1 MRKYRLSEFDN
12 QHFRHIN
19 PGVKIVNLHEFNYT
33 KKIVLMLIIF
43 SVFAAIIPMLIYL
56 FLIWRFDRYDREPA
70 GLVLLN
76 YFWGAFGAI
85 LLTLI
90 FGSLAHL
97 LISSFE
103 IEYATVD
110 YLGTVLTA
118 PIIEEITK
126 GFFLLMMIKNRNFDN
141 ISDGVVYGS
150 AIGLGFGMTENMM
163 YFIAN
168 SSSAGTWLFVVVVRT
183 LFSAV
188 MHCVATG
195 TLGVFLAYAKY
206 KNMTQKILYG
216 LLGLIFAMLIH
227 AAWNTFVSLD
237 STAWIGI
244 VFMMTAILIFILV
257 FTLSVVGE
265 KKIIYTEL
273 FEETQNGLIPLEH
286 LHVMNSSQRNKPGWV
301 DEGIR
306 KLYIA
311 SAIALA
317 FKKVQ
322 HRNSSGV
329 NKNYL
334 ETEIDKLR
342 NSITV
347 LLGKN

>member
-1 MRKYRLSEFDN
+1 
-12 QHFRHIN
+12 
-19 PGVKIVNLHEFNYT
+19 
-33 KKIVLMLIIF
+33 MLIIF
-43 SVFAAIIPMLIYL
+43 SVLAAIIPMLVYL
-56 FLIWRFDRYDREPA
+56 FLIWRFDKYDREPVT
-70 GLVLLN
+70 LVLIN

-90 FGSLAHL
+90 FGSLVHL

-103 IEYATVD
+103 IQRTTVD
-110 YLGTVLTA
+110 FFGSVISA
-118 PIIEEITK
+118 PVIEEITK
-126 GFFLLMMIKNRNFDN
+126 GFFLLIMIKNRNFDN
-141 ISDGVVYGS
+141 ITDGVVYGG
-150 AIGLGFGMTENMM
+150 AIGLGFGMTENLM

-168 SSSAGTWLFVVVVRT
+168 SSSAGTWLFIVMVRT

-206 KNMTQKILYG
+206 KKMNQKIIFG
-216 LLGLIFAMLIH
+216 LLGLIIAMLIH
-227 AAWNTFVSLD
+227 AAWNTFVSLE
-237 STAWIGI
+237 STAWIGV
-244 VFMMTAILIFILV
+244 VFMISAIFVFILV
-257 FTLSVVGE
+257 FILSVISE
-265 KKIIYTEL
+265 KKIIYSEL
-273 FEETQNGLIPLEH
+273 LEETQNGLIPLEH
-286 LHVMNSSQRNKPGWV
+286 LHVINSSQRNKPGWV

-311 SAIALA
+311 SAITLA
-317 FKKVQ
+317 FKKIQ
-322 HRNSSGV
+322 QKNSSGV

-342 NSITV
+342 NSIAV

>member
-1 MRKYRLSEFDN
+1 
-12 QHFRHIN
+12 
-19 PGVKIVNLHEFNYT
+19 
-33 KKIVLMLIIF
+33 MLIIF
-43 SVFAAIIPMLIYL
+43 SVLAAIIPMLVYL
-56 FLIWRFDRYDREPA
+56 FLIWRFDKYDREPVT
-70 GLVLLN
+70 LVLLN

-90 FGSLAHL
+90 FGSLVHL

-103 IEYATVD
+103 IQRTTVD
-110 YLGTVLTA
+110 FLGSVISA
-118 PIIEEITK
+118 PVIEEITK
-126 GFFLLMMIKNRNFDN
+126 GFFLLIMIKNRNFDN
-141 ISDGVVYGS
+141 ITDGVVYGG
-150 AIGLGFGMTENMM
+150 AIGLGFGMTENLM

-168 SSSAGTWLFVVVVRT
+168 SSSAGTWLFIVMVRT

-206 KNMTQKILYG
+206 KKMNQKIIFG
-216 LLGLIFAMLIH
+216 LLGLIIAMLIH
-227 AAWNTFVSLD
+227 AAWNTFVSLE
-237 STAWIGI
+237 STTWIGV
-244 VFMMTAILIFILV
+244 VFMISAIFVFILV
-257 FTLSVVGE
+257 FILSVSAE
-265 KKIIYTEL
+265 KKIIYAEL

-286 LHVMNSSQRNKPGWV
+286 LHVINSSQRNKPGWV

-311 SAIALA
+311 SAITLA
-317 FKKVQ
+317 FKKMQ
-322 HRNSSGV
+322 HKNSSGM

-342 NSITV
+342 NSIAV